1 MGQKVHPY
9 GFRLGIIN
17 DWKSRWFAGREYPE
31 LLHEDLLIRRHLER
45 RMQRA
50 AVSKVEIERTE
61 KKVTVDVWTARPGIV
76 IGRRGA
82 EVDKLKKELEEMTSK
97 QVHVNIQ
104 EIRQPELDAFLVAQN
119 IAEQL
124 EGRVSFRRAMK
135 KSVQNAM
142 RAGAQGIKVSCA
154 GRLGGAEMA
163 RTEWYREG
171 RVPLQTLRSD
181 IDYGFCV
188 ARTTFGVIGVK
199 VWIYRGDRLAPERRY
214 QEREETAPLPR
225 REKRARVV
233 ETAAPAVEA
242 TEVAAGSAV
251 GIAEDGAVAGEGG
264 GDEELAGD
272 SPGAETAAAEERVEE
287 QALSS
292 ESGAG
297 AGDDASSTPIVAKEN
312 GEDGAAEGE
321 EV

>member
-17 DWKSRWFAGREYPE
+17 DWKSRWFATKNYPE
-31 LLHEDLLIRRHLER
+31 LLQEDIKIRRYLER
-45 RMQRA
+45 RMRHA
-50 AVSKVEIERTE
+50 AVSQVEIERTAQRV
-61 KKVTVDVWTARPGIV
+61 KIDIWTARPGIV
-76 IGRRGA
+76 IGRRGS
-82 EVDKLKKELEEMTSK
+82 EVDKVKGDLEKITGK

-104 EIRQPELDAFLVAQN
+104 EIREPELDAFLVAQN

-142 RAGAQGIKVSCA
+142 RAGAKGIRVSCS

-181 IDYGFCV
+181 IDYGYSV
-188 ARTTFGVIGVK
+188 SRTTFGVIGVK
-199 VWIYRGDRLAPERRY
+199 VWIYRGDILTPERRLLAKSSG
-214 QEREETAPLPR
+214 EETEKPAPR
-225 REKRARVV
+225 VKMARTETVEAAPEAQEAVV
-233 ETAAPAVEA
+233 ETVVAVAEPAVE
-242 TEVAAGSAV
+242 TVTDETVVV
-251 GIAEDGAVAGEGG
+251 GESPVPEAETPAEIAEK
-264 GDEELAGD
+264 EE
-272 SPGAETAAAEERVEE
+272 
-287 QALSS
+287 
-292 ESGAG
+292 
-297 AGDDASSTPIVAKEN
+297 
-312 GEDGAAEGE
+312 E

>member
-17 DWKSRWFAGREYPE
+17 DWKSRWFAAKNYPE
-31 LLHEDLLIRRHLER
+31 LLQEDIKIRRYLER
-45 RMQRA
+45 KTRHA
-50 AVSKVEIERTE
+50 AVSQVEIERTAQRV
-61 KKVTVDVWTARPGIV
+61 KVDIWTARPGIV

-82 EVDKLKKELEEMTSK
+82 EVDKVKNDLEKITGK

-104 EIRQPELDAFLVAQN
+104 EIREPELDAYLVAQN

-142 RAGAQGIKVSCA
+142 RAGAKGIRVSCA

-181 IDYGFCV
+181 IDYGYCV
-188 ARTTFGVIGVK
+188 SRTTFGVIGVK
-199 VWIYRGDRLAPERRY
+199 VWIYRGDVLTPERRSLEKSGAEEA
-214 QEREETAPLPR
+214 ERPPSRVKMVDAEAETS
-225 REKRARVV
+225 
-233 ETAAPAVEA
+233 AAEP
-242 TEVAAGSAV
+242 EVAVAV
-251 GIAEDGAVAGEGG
+251 LEPE
-264 GDEELAGD
+264 
-272 SPGAETAAAEERVEE
+272 AETAAEAAVEPE
-287 QALSS
+287 AAAPETVPEP
-292 ESGAG
+292 ESAG
-297 AGDDASSTPIVAKEN
+297 AAQE
-312 GEDGAAEGE
+312 EE

>member
-17 DWKSRWFAGREYPE
+17 DWKSRWFATKNYPE
-31 LLHEDLLIRRHLER
+31 LLQEDIKIRRYLER
-45 RMQRA
+45 RMRHA
-50 AVSKVEIERTE
+50 AVSQVEIERTAQRV
-61 KKVTVDVWTARPGIV
+61 KIDIWTARPGIV
-76 IGRRGA
+76 IGRRGS
-82 EVDKLKKELEEMTSK
+82 EVDKVKGDLEKITGK

-104 EIRQPELDAFLVAQN
+104 EIREPELDAFLVAQN

-142 RAGAQGIKVSCA
+142 RAGAKGIRVSCS

-181 IDYGFCV
+181 IDYGYCV
-188 ARTTFGVIGVK
+188 SRTTFGVIGVK
-199 VWIYRGDRLAPERRY
+199 VWIYRGDILTPERRSLSKPSS
-214 QEREETAPLPR
+214 EEAEVRAPRVKMAKTETAEAVPAVVEETPVMEEASVIVETVVEVAEP
-225 REKRARVV
+225 AV
-233 ETAAPAVEA
+233 ETATDEAVVVGESPEPEA
-242 TEVAAGSAV
+242 ET
-251 GIAEDGAVAGEGG
+251 
-264 GDEELAGD
+264 
-272 SPGAETAAAEERVEE
+272 PAETAEKEE
-287 QALSS
+287 
-292 ESGAG
+292 
-297 AGDDASSTPIVAKEN
+297 
-312 GEDGAAEGE
+312 E

>member
-17 DWKSRWFAGREYPE
+17 DWKSRWFAGKEYPE
-31 LLHEDLLIRRHLER
+31 LLQEDLLIRRHLER

-82 EVDKLKKELEEMTSK
+82 EVDKLKKELEQMTSK
-97 QVHVNIQ
+97 QVHLNIQ

-135 KSVQNAM
+135 KAVQNAM

-181 IDYGFCV
+181 IDYGYCV

-199 VWIYRGDRLAPERRY
+199 VWIYRGDRLAPERRS
-214 QEREETAPLPR
+214 QEREETPVPRPR
-225 REKRARVV
+225 RELRARVS
-233 ETAAPAVEA
+233 EAVVPLLE
-242 TEVAAGSAV
+242 E
-251 GIAEDGAVAGEGG
+251 EDGLAAVPEDMAP
-264 GDEELAGD
+264 DEEGAASEESLASAEHAEPESPAKEAGD
-272 SPGAETAAAEERVEE
+272 NDAERPSPAELIQAEEEK
-287 QALSS
+287 
-292 ESGAG
+292 AG
-297 AGDDASSTPIVAKEN
+297 ASGRPADE
-312 GEDGAAEGE
+312 E

>member
-17 DWKSRWFAGREYPE
+17 DWKSRWFATKNYPE
-31 LLHEDLLIRRHLER
+31 LLQEDIKIRRYLD
-45 RMQRA
+45 QKLSRA
-50 AVSKVEIERTE
+50 AVSQVEIERTAQRV
-61 KKVTVDVWTARPGIV
+61 KVDIWTARPGIV

-82 EVDKLKKELEEMTSK
+82 EVDKVKNELEKITGK

-104 EIRQPELDAFLVAQN
+104 EIREPELDAYLVAQN

-124 EGRVSFRRAMK
+124 AGRVSFRRAMK

-142 RAGAQGIKVSCA
+142 RAGAKGIRVSCA

-181 IDYGFCV
+181 IDYGYAV
-188 ARTTFGVIGVK
+188 SRTTFGVIGVK
-199 VWIYRGDRLAPERRY
+199 VWVYRGDVLTPERRSLDKGAA
-214 QEREETAPLPR
+214 EEAEKPASRIKMVGDDTAPAAEEP
-225 REKRARVV
+225 ETVV
-233 ETAAPAVEA
+233 AVLEPEAPAAAEAAAEPVAEAPETEAAPEPEA
-242 TEVAAGSAV
+242 AA
-251 GIAEDGAVAGEGG
+251 
-264 GDEELAGD
+264 EEPQA
-272 SPGAETAAAEERVEE
+272 PAETAAEE
-287 QALSS
+287 Q
-292 ESGAG
+292 
-297 AGDDASSTPIVAKEN
+297 
-312 GEDGAAEGE
+312 E